1 MGGSETTTWKYPKN
15 NLDEKIDPNPEKVD
29 EGLMKIYVFSSH
41 KDLIQLK
48 SCRFN
53 LELNLLFAED
63 TEAK

>member
-1 MGGSETTTWKYPKN
+1 M
-15 NLDEKIDPNPEKVD
+15 KIDPNPEKVD
-29 EGLMKIYVFSSH
+29 EGLMKISVFSSH

-48 SCRFN
+48 SFRFN